1 MLLGLKNGC
10 FQTWPHIVN
19 FQEYNVPSLSL
30 INVAMM
36 TIVTKMNGVKTMN
49 ILTHAISNNKR
60 NILSAL
66 YIQQMI
72 SSVRSLIF
80 RA

>member
-1 MLLGLKNGC
+1 MLLELKNGC

-19 FQEYNVPSLSL
+19 FQEYNVPSLSP

-49 ILTHAISNNKR
+49 ILTHATLNKQR
-60 NILSAL
+60 NILKTL
-66 YIQQMI
+66 YIQQMTRVKGI
-72 SSVRSLIF
+72 MI
-80 RA
+80 